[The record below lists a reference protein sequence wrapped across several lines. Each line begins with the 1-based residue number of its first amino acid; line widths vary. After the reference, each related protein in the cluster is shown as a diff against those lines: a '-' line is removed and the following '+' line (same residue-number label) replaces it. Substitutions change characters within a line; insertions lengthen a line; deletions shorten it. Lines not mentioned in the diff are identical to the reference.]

1 MPLSVLTL
9 TVPSHGLSVGQQ
21 IFIEGVNGFN
31 GALNNQTFYV
41 IYVVDSNNFKIQE
54 DVSYT
59 YQKGGRIH
67 VYVSSVAGPSYLNG
81 QTVAVVTNGQNVLSL
96 PYENGVTLS
105 TPAWNISI
113 GLPYNWTLKFLPL
126 GGDGQT
132 VNQGKKR
139 KLYDIVL
146 RVWQS
151 LGGQFGQD
159 EDGLFDVPYDN
170 PDNKFKLNEAPDF
183 NPLATGDIHAV
194 GVDSQ
199 WDDYCMPVLTGSQPL
214 PFMLLA
220 AILRS
225 EIAEDK

>member
-1 MPLSVLTL
+1 MALSVLTL
-9 TVPSHGLSVGQQ
+9 TVASHGLSVGQQ

-31 GALNNQTFYV
+31 GALNNQSYYV
-41 IYVVDSNNFKIQE
+41 LFVVDSNNFKIAAN
-54 DVSYT
+54 VSLT

-67 VYVSSVAGPSYLNG
+67 AYVSSVSGPSHLNG

-96 PYENGVTLS
+96 TYNNGVSLPA
-105 TPAWNISI
+105 PAWNISV
-113 GLPYNWTLKFLPL
+113 GLPYTWTLQWLPL

-151 LGGQFGQD
+151 LGGYFGQD
-159 EDGLFDVPYDN
+159 ANHLFPLPYTN
-170 PDNKFKLNEAPDF
+170 PDNQLNLNIAPDY
-183 NPLATGDIHAV
+183 NPLATGDIHGT

-199 WDDYCMPVLTGSQPL
+199 FDAYCMPVLTGSQPL

-220 AILRS
+220 SIMRS
-225 EIAEDK
+225 EISEEK

>member
-1 MPLSVLTL
+1 MALSVLTI

-31 GALNNQTFYV
+31 GGLNNQSYTV
-41 IYVVDSNNFKIQE
+41 QYVVDTNNFKIVAN
-54 DVSYT
+54 VSYS
-59 YQKGGRIH
+59 YQTGGRIH
-67 VYVSSVAGPSYLNG
+67 AYVSSVSGPSHLNG
-81 QTVAVVTNGQNVLSL
+81 QTVAVVTNGNNVLSL
-96 PYENGVTLS
+96 TYNNGVTLP

-113 GLPYNWTLKFLPL
+113 GLPYKWTLQWLPL

-151 LGGQFGQD
+151 LGGFFGQD
-159 EDGLFDVPYDN
+159 ASHLYALPYSN
-170 PDNKFKLNEAPDF
+170 PENQLNQNIAPSY

-194 GVDSQ
+194 GIDSQ
-199 WDDYCMPVLTGSQPL
+199 WDDYCMPVLTGTDPL

-220 AILRS
+220 SVMRS
-225 EIAEDK
+225 EVSEDK

>member
-1 MPLSVLTL
+1 MALSVITI
-9 TVPSHGLSVGQQ
+9 TVASHGLSVGQQ

-31 GALNNQTFYV
+31 GGLNNQTFTV
-41 IYVVDSNNFKIQE
+41 IYVVDANNFKIQA

-59 YQKGGRIH
+59 YQIGGRIH
-67 VYVSSVAGPSYLNG
+67 AYVSSVSGPSHLNG
-81 QTVAVVTNGQNVLSL
+81 QTVAVVTNGSNVLSL
-96 PYENGVTLS
+96 TYNNGVTLPV
-105 TPAWNISI
+105 PAWNISI
-113 GLPYNWTLKFLPL
+113 GLPWKWTLQFLPL

-151 LGGQFGQD
+151 LGGFFGQD
-159 EDGLFDVPYDN
+159 ADHLYALPYTN
-170 PDNKFKLNEAPDF
+170 PDNKLKQNKSPGF
-183 NPLATGDIHAV
+183 NPLGTGDIHAV
-194 GVDSQ
+194 GIDSQ
-199 WDDYCMPVLTGSQPL
+199 WDDYAMPVLTGSDPL

-225 EIAEDK
+225 EIEEDK

>member
-1 MPLSVLTL
+1 MALSIITI
-9 TVPSHGLSVGQQ
+9 TVPSHGLSVGQK

-31 GALNNQTFYV
+31 GGLNNQSFNV
-41 IYVVDSNNFKIQE
+41 LYVVDSNNFKIAA

-59 YQKGGRIH
+59 YQTGGRIH
-67 VYVSSVAGPSYLNG
+67 AYVSSVSGPAYLNG
-81 QTVAVVTNGQNVLSL
+81 QTVAVVTNGMNVLSL
-96 PYENGVTLS
+96 PYNNGVILPE
-105 TPAWNISI
+105 PAWNISI
-113 GLPYNWTLKFLPL
+113 GLPWEYTLQFLPL

-159 EDGLFDVPYDN
+159 ADNLFDLPYDN
-170 PDNKFKLNEAPDF
+170 PDNQINQNVSPDF
-183 NPLATGDIHAV
+183 NPLGTGDLHAV

-220 AILRS
+220 AIMRS